1 VSSEREGS
9 LVTMT
14 TPTSEESVDAYNHN
28 STPWA
33 EVPRLL
39 EENPAGPGRSYWLST
54 TNPDGSPHTTG
65 IGALWIDDRFY
76 FVSGDGTRK
85 SKNLALNPH
94 VVISVGL
101 PGLDLTVDGVATKV
115 TDEAT
120 LQRVAGAYAAHGWGP
135 TVRDGAFYHDY
146 SAPTA
151 GPPPW
156 HLYEVTA
163 TRAIGLGGDEA
174 AGATRWQF

>member
-1 VSSEREGS
+1 
-9 LVTMT
+9 MT
-14 TPTSEESVDAYNHN
+14 KPVSEETIDAYNQN
-28 STPWA
+28 SSSWA
-33 EVPRLL
+33 DAVKLL

-65 IGALWIDDRFY
+65 IGALWVDDRFY

-85 SKNLALNPH
+85 SKNVALNPH
-94 VVISVGL
+94 VVISAGL
-101 PGLDLTVDGVATKV
+101 PGLDLTVEGVASRV

-120 LQRVAGAYAAHGWGP
+120 LQHVAEAYAAVGWGP
-135 TVRDGAFYHDY
+135 TVQDGAFVHDY

-156 HLYEVTA
+156 QVYEVAA
-163 TRAIGLGGDEA
+163 TKAIGLGGSEEGA
-174 AGATRWQF
+174 ATRWRF

>member
-1 VSSEREGS
+1 
-9 LVTMT
+9 MT
-14 TPTSEESVDAYNHN
+14 ITPKSEESIDAYNHN

-33 EVPRLL
+33 EVLRLL
-39 EENPAGPGRSYWLST
+39 DENPAGPGRSYWLST

-65 IGALWIDDRFY
+65 IGALWIDGRFY

-85 SKNLALNPH
+85 SRNVARDPH
-94 VVISVGL
+94 VVISAGL
-101 PGLDLTVDGVATKV
+101 PSLDLTVEGTAARV
-115 TDEAT
+115 TDEAK
-120 LQRVAGAYAAHGWGP
+120 LQHIAEAYAANGWGP

-156 HLYEVTA
+156 QVYEVTA
-163 TRAIGLGGDEA
+163 TKAIGLGGSET
-174 AGATRWQF
+174 AGATRWTF

>member
-1 VSSEREGS
+1 M
-9 LVTMT
+9 TMT
-14 TPTSEESVDAYNHN
+14 DPTSEESIDAYNHN

-33 EVPRLL
+33 EVLRLL

-65 IGALWIDDRFY
+65 IGALWIGGRFY

-85 SKNLALNPH
+85 SKNLALNPR
-94 VVISVGL
+94 VVISAGL
-101 PGLDLTVDGVATKV
+101 PNLDLTVDGVATKV
-115 TDEAT
+115 TDEAK
-120 LQRVAGAYAAHGWGP
+120 LQHIAEAYAANGWGP

-146 SAPTA
+146 SAPSA

-156 HLYEVTA
+156 QVYEVTA
-163 TRAIGLGGDEA
+163 TKAIGLGGEEA
-174 AGATRWQF
+174 VGATRWVF

>member
-1 VSSEREGS
+1 
-9 LVTMT
+9 MT
-14 TPTSEESVDAYNHN
+14 NPKSEESIDAYTHS

-33 EVPRLL
+33 EVPKLL

-65 IGALWIDDRFY
+65 IGAMWIDGKFY

-85 SKNLALNPH
+85 SKNLAVNPH

-101 PGLDLTVDGVATKV
+101 PNLDLTVDGVATKV
-115 TDEAT
+115 TDDAK
-120 LQRVAGAYAAHGWGP
+120 LQHIAEAYAANGWAP
-135 TVRDGAFYHDY
+135 TVRDGAFYHEY
-146 SAPTA
+146 SAPSA

-156 HLYEVTA
+156 QVYEVTA
-163 TRAIGLGGDEA
+163 TKAIGLGGEET
-174 AGATRWQF
+174 AGATRWLF